1 MVDLKKLITGFF
13 VLAFLVGI
21 IVFTFSSIFKNNG
34 NGPEQLG
41 SAGLKS
47 QKISNDSSPGTKNQ
61 QTASISGISKPANN
75 NTAQN
80 LTQNFAR
87 NIVEEIKKANPDGP
101 VSLDQDFGLFV
112 PTSTITDAITS
123 STETFDLTDNFPR
136 ENIKIIS
143 NYSNRDLAFNIN
155 EINKILKETISSE
168 RYKNLAF
175 SDTGDAQVAGAVLV
189 LDQAIQRIAI
199 VPTPLPFADAEQS
212 FLTLLDHSKKIFEIT
227 IDDNDPLK
235 AMVAL
240 KSAERITDRDLKNLN
255 DQLDKVAALSPISK
269 IELKERVAASF
280 KNLWGVQKAMAQFG
294 LGGDYVPVDCTGEKC
309 TDFFKNTLKSFSA
322 EIASTN
328 EIINEI
334 KYEREMRQHLEDTKK
349 DITQTAARE
358 TVAWAKGATKDRPEG
373 QPRYI
378 ENWGGYISNA
388 GDQAS
393 NEVVKKRTG
402 ELCSAF
408 APIVEAAASNDPS
421 YLASNNQQYNNNGR
435 CNLLGPGTVSDV
447 KTFYNDFDQGGGWE
461 AYSNLIKPENNAF
474 GSIAVVHDEAL
485 VAAATAEDAAKSE
498 GIASQG
504 YKSGKMCANA
514 QEYTLA
520 DLQNKGVINQG
531 ASSIETEAAASLYAS
546 KLGKEYIP
554 GSLTPN
560 PNGTTFQAC
569 SQKDWKVITPGS
581 SVANIVNNA
590 IDLPL
595 QNVIAAQDM
604 GTGTLAIDKIYT
616 DSISHRIMQ
625 KDSSQTDPA
634 YESGLNDVFT
644 YEPIDNSGPFGQELS
659 SACARI
665 PDGNMKQ
672 KCNAFAWDA
681 YMKFQQAKNKVLEY
695 ENLYKKLKD
704 GDIKGF
710 LGDMGFGGYTSI
722 LNDIFSLFGF

>member
-21 IVFTFSSIFKNNG
+21 IAFTFSSIFQNNG

-61 QTASISGISKPANN
+61 QTVSISGISKPANN
-75 NTAQN
+75 NTTQN

-168 RYKNLAF
+168 RYKDLAF

-240 KSAERITDRDLKNLN
+240 KSAKRITDRDLRNLS
-255 DQLDKVAALSPISK
+255 DQLDKIVVLPPISRS
-269 IELKERVAASF
+269 ELGDKVLMAFRGLWETKRV
-280 KNLWGVQKAMAQFG
+280 LAQF
-294 LGGDYVPVDCTGEKC
+294 GGDYVPVDCTGEKC

-349 DITQTAARE
+349 DITQTATRE
-358 TVAWAKGATKDRPEG
+358 TVAWAKGADSTRPEG

-378 ENWGGYISNA
+378 ENWGGHISNA

-447 KTFYNDFDQGGGWE
+447 KTFYNDFDQGGGWK

-485 VAAATAEDAAKSE
+485 VAAATAEDAARSE

-504 YKSGKMCANA
+504 YKSGKMCINA
-514 QEYTLA
+514 GLYGIE
-520 DLQNKGVINQG
+520 DLQAKGINVN
-531 ASSIETEAAASLYAS
+531 SIGSEAEAADYANR
-546 KLGKEYIP
+546 LGAEYIP
-554 GSLTPN
+554 GSLTPLE
-560 PNGTTFQAC
+560 PPRIEFQAC
-569 SQKDWKVITPGS
+569 LQKDWKVITPGS

-595 QNVIAAQDM
+595 QNVIAAQDI
-604 GTGTLAIDKIYT
+604 GTGTLAIDKVYT

-672 KCNAFAWDA
+672 KCNAFALDA
-681 YMKFQQAKNKVLEY
+681 YRKFLQAKSKVLEY
-695 ENLYKKLKD
+695 ENLYKELKD